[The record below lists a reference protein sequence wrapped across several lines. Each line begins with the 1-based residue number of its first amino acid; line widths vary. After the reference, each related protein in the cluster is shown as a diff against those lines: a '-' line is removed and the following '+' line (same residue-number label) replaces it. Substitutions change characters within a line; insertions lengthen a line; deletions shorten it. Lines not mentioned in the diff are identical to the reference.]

1 MSMKYT
7 AAINS
12 PHSKNIDVHSTEK
25 RSNSLIPLSMVNP
38 GQEVLVKSI
47 RGKDDAKRFLENL
60 GFVENTTISI
70 VNELGGNVIVNVKG
84 TRVAISKAMASRII
98 TA

>member
-47 RGKDDAKRFLENL
+47 RGRDDAKRFLENL
-60 GFVENTTISI
+60 GFIENTTISI

-84 TRVAISKAMASRII
+84 TRVAISKSMASRII